1 METLLPFL
9 PAFVIAYGILVVGA
23 SSPGPAVAMLMGI
36 SVGQGRSAG
45 LIACAGVAT
54 GSATINLLTIAGVG
68 LVLSQAAWAMMTLKL
83 AGSAYLA
90 YLAFGAFR
98 KAIHPPNIE
107 AQTMARHSARRLFAK
122 GYLLQ
127 VTNPKAIA
135 FWLAIA
141 GVGATA
147 DAPLWVVG
155 LFVAS
160 MWVISFACHAAWAL
174 ALSAAPVRAAYSR
187 ARRYVEAALGTFF
200 AFAAFKL
207 ITTPIAGRS

>member
-9 PAFVIAYGILVVGA
+9 PAFAIAYGILLVGA

-45 LIACAGVAT
+45 LIACAGIAT
-54 GSATINLLTIAGVG
+54 GSATINLLTIMGVG
-68 LVLSQAAWAMMTLKL
+68 LILSQAAWAMMALRFL
-83 AGSAYLA
+83 GSAYLL
-90 YLAFGAFR
+90 YLAYGAFK
-98 KAIHPPNIE
+98 KALHPPKIAAIE
-107 AQTMARHSARRLFAK
+107 VKRQSVPALFAK

-127 VTNPKAIA
+127 ITNPKAIA

-147 DAPLWVVG
+147 NAPLWVIG
-155 LFVAS
+155 LFMAS

-174 ALSAAPVRAAYSR
+174 ALSATPVRRAYHHT
-187 ARRYVEAALGTFF
+187 RRYIEGALGAFF
-200 AFAAFKL
+200 TFAAFKL
-207 ITTPIAGRS
+207 ATTRS

>member
-1 METLLPFL
+1 MEILLPFL
-9 PAFVIAYGILVVGA
+9 PAFAIAYSILLVGA

-45 LIACAGVAT
+45 LFACAGIAT
-54 GSATINLLTIAGVG
+54 GSATINVLTIAGVG
-68 LVLSQAAWAMMTLKL
+68 LILSQAAWAMMILKA

-90 YLAFGAFR
+90 YLAYGAFK
-98 KAIHPPNIE
+98 KALHPPRIA
-107 AQTMARHSARRLFAK
+107 AQVVARQSGTALFTK

-127 VTNPKAIA
+127 VTNPKAIT

-147 DAPLWVVG
+147 HAPLWVIA
-155 LFVAS
+155 LFVAT

-174 ALSAAPVRAAYSR
+174 ALSAAPVRTAYNH
-187 ARRYVEAALGTFF
+187 ARRYIEGALGAFF

-207 ITTPIAGRS
+207 ITARS